1 VPRGDHQTLDF
12 MTAIIDK
19 MDSIDWLENEE
30 NVETEKETVKASGG
44 PGIPMTHSMANFLLS

>member
-1 VPRGDHQTLDF
+1 

-30 NVETEKETVKASGG
+30 NVDTEKETVKASGG